1 MNWTVCVAKATTP
14 TAATPTATSAT
25 TSPARK
31 PAVPRSEAADS
42 SRTEAF
48 AAAVGRLLRSE
59 RAKRGMTRRQLAE
72 QSGTSER
79 YLAQIEGGQGNPSVI
94 VLKAIAEALDL
105 SIVDLLPRTDGRSET
120 LERIVDVLRRMPQSE
135 LPAIADLIEGRA
147 ALVTD
152 RARRIALV

>member
-1 MNWTVCVAKATTP
+1 
-14 TAATPTATSAT
+14 
-25 TSPARK
+25 
-31 PAVPRSEAADS
+31 ADIG
-42 SRTEAF
+42 RAD
-48 AAAVGRLLRSE
+48 ACANAVGRLLRSA

-72 QSGTSER
+72 QSGASER

-135 LPAIADLIEGRA
+135 LPAVADRIEGRA
-147 ALVTD
+147 ALVAD
-152 RARRIALV
+152 RAGRIALVGLRGAAKSPLRAGRAGA